1 MKGESQRRAKFFGI
15 STVMYWIEND
25 IDGYDID
32 EMPKPHHKP
41 NSYIK
46 TSILWAFYYL
56 KHKYQYEDAIR
67 DIVKRCGDT

>member
-1 MKGESQRRAKFFGI
+1 MGEESKRRARLSGN
-15 STVMYWIEND
+15 STVMYWVEND
-25 IDGYDID
+25 IDTEDIE

-56 KHKYQYEDAIR
+56 KHNYQYYDAIR
-67 DIVKRCGDT
+67 DIIKKCGDT